1 MSQSIFTQQHR
12 PVVESP
18 EEAPPV
24 AFGALTRVGP
34 LAELGSGQTWQYL
47 CPVCCI
53 PEFFRGYRQDQA
65 RAIAL
70 PKHSRCERRLA
81 PCEVPA
87 PAPAPVL
94 AIVPPPAAAS
104 SPPPAPAKALPRP
117 APPVAAP
124 PTLGAPE
131 GSTLGLFVEET
142 RWSSYQQAI
151 FQDVAEGTGHTT
163 VVARAGTGKTTTL
176 VEAVKRMPQ
185 GLRVLVLAFNTSI
198 KGELEKRMPKGVD
211 VRTLHSLGALAIR
224 RATPTSRFASGKLR
238 DILCRE
244 EFFPAR
250 QQAAQRTAIAR
261 LVSFARAT
269 LLDPR
274 THTAT
279 LCARADVDPK
289 IFMEENRSDADTR
302 LDNEWHPPMA
312 LPDPIALALR
322 TIGRT
327 VADALQ
333 VVRSEAGA
341 AHDFDDML
349 WIPHVLQLPLGTWDR
364 VVVDEAQDLS
374 TVQIELLLRTVA
386 PGGRVL
392 VVGDDRQAIYAFR
405 GADAKAFQLLT
416 SRLGAKTL
424 PLTITYRCPRAV
436 VKLAQKIVPDFEAG
450 PESPEGEVKEIFK
463 FRVED
468 LRPGDFVLSRS
479 NAPLLRLFFQCIAM
493 GRPAVVQGREGF
505 LDKLL
510 SAVEGA
516 MEQAGPGAANE
527 DVKRLALEPFVR
539 AIAAKESKEED
550 ASDLVDQ
557 HECLGSLFDRYP
569 SGAQVQDQLKR
580 LSKVDPAAAAKSVC
594 LSSVHRAKGLERD
607 RVWMLDDTFQRGRSV
622 EEDNLYYV
630 AVTRAKETLLLV
642 KGVR

>member
-1 MSQSIFTQQHR
+1 VSQSIFTQQAR
-12 PVVESP
+12 PAVVESP

-53 PEFFRGYRQDQA
+53 PEFFRGYRQEQA

-81 PCEVPA
+81 PCEAPA
-87 PAPAPVL
+87 PAPAL
-94 AIVPPPAAAS
+94 AIVPPSSPAAP
-104 SPPPAPAKALPRP
+104 SPPAKALPRP
-117 APPVAAP
+117 AAPVAAP

-131 GSTLGLFVEET
+131 GSTLGLFVEE
-142 RWSSYQQAI
+142 RSWSSYQQAI
-151 FQDVAEGTGHTT
+151 FQDVAQGTGHTT

-176 VEAVKRMPQ
+176 VEAVRRMPQ

-224 RATPTSRFASGKLR
+224 QATPASRMAPGKLR
-238 DILCRE
+238 DILRRE

-279 LCARADVDPK
+279 LCARAGVDPK
-289 IFMEENRSDADTR
+289 VFVVEGPSDADTR
-302 LDNEWHPPMA
+302 LDAPAEPQ
-312 LPDPIALALR
+312 DPLALALR
-322 TIGRT
+322 TIGRI
-327 VADALQ
+327 VASVLQ
-333 VVRSEAGA
+333 VVRLEAGTS
-341 AHDFDDML
+341 HDFDDML
-349 WIPHVLQLPLGTWDR
+349 WIPHVLQLPLGQWDR

-374 TVQIELLLRTVA
+374 AVQIELLLRTVA

-405 GADAKAFQLLT
+405 GADAQAFELLT

-436 VKLAQKIVPDFEAG
+436 VKLAQEEVPDFEAG
-450 PESPEGEVKEIFK
+450 PGAPEGEVKEVVGLK
-463 FRVED
+463 ASE
-468 LRPGDFVLSRS
+468 LLPGDFVLSRT
-479 NAPLLRLFFQCIAM
+479 NAPLLRLFFQCVAAE
-493 GRPAVVQGREGF
+493 RPAVVQGREGF
-505 LDKLL
+505 LDELL

-527 DVKRLALEPFVR
+527 DVKRLALEPFDR
-539 AIAAKESKEED
+539 AIAARAGKEED
-550 ASDLVDQ
+550 ASDLADQ
-557 HECLGSLFDRYP
+557 RSCLATLFERCPSP
-569 SGAQVQDQLKR
+569 SGVRDQLKR

-607 RVWMLDDTFQRGRSV
+607 RVWMLDDTFRRGRSV
-622 EEDNLYYV
+622 DEDNLWYV
-630 AVTRAKETLLLV
+630 AITRTKKTLVLV